1 MSILLGQKETRK
13 DAYHCDVKPFA
24 VVLKKTDCQAGY
36 ADFFQKVGNSF
47 EAVFD
52 FHRLLLLPSLCHG
65 RRSLSLTFCWWN
77 HQWKRLQ
84 NVTASMEIPLIVA
97 LLLTHSPPQRL
108 IFGAN
113 PVGLMSGVVGFLA
126 FRRVLSRSLGLAAC
140 RTRYALPLQLRVG

>member
-113 PVGLMSGVVGFLA
+113 PVGLLSWCLWAFLPAVERPLCERA
-126 FRRVLSRSLGLAAC
+126 FPCSVLFRLSNFG
-140 RTRYALPLQLRVG
+140 